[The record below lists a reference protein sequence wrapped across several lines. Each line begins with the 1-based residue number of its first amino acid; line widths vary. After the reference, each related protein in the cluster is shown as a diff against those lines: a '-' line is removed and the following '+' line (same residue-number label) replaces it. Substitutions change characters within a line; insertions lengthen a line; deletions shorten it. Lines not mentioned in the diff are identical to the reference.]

1 MLCSC
6 TAHEYGS
13 DGYGLIAPG
22 RRQTCMGIDPA
33 PPSRTAGV
41 GRGIGRVLDWQQA
54 AALHPD
60 AIRALKFYYSDGSDI
75 EAASAVV
82 TSAGAL
88 LAALTLRSYL
98 AAKASKSTAMRIA
111 KDDTPRTTGPSPK
124 QIWRNPTCGLG
135 RNGVTALISPGDH
148 SRHRAVQE
156 PGQTV
161 LCGDRRQGLPA
172 RSRATGRRA
181 STELWFHLV
190 QGHAH
195 GEERT

>member
-13 DGYGLIAPG
+13 DGYGLIAPPDVYG
-22 RRQTCMGIDPA
+22 HRPR
-33 PPSRTAGV
+33 PPKQD

-54 AALHPD
+54 AALHPH

-135 RNGVTALISPGDH
+135 RNGVTALPAAA
-148 SRHRAVQE
+148 RA
-156 PGQTV
+156 
-161 LCGDRRQGLPA
+161 
-172 RSRATGRRA
+172 RRA
-181 STELWFHLV
+181 AARPKVPMRRLGTDCSV
-190 QGHAH
+190 VAKKRGNARGAKGAGH
-195 GEERT
+195 RR